1 MPKFEFDVDDPMEMV
16 AVSIEG
22 DFDEMATGLVDEFIM
37 MGYDEE
43 ALWSLFRNPFYRS
56 TNAIFQAKGEVYIG
70 DLIRSRLMSWA

>member
-22 DFDEMATGLVDEFIM
+22 DFDEMAMGLVDEFIM
-37 MGYDEE
+37 MGCDEE

-56 TNAIFQAKGEVYIG
+56 TNAIFQAKGEVYVG
-70 DLIRSRLMSWA
+70 DLIRSRLLSWA